1 MIKAGLDIGNSK
13 ISAIVCDQKSDGSLK
28 VLSFISNPSNHIK
41 RNVITN
47 LSSLKEEIN
56 IAISEVAK
64 SSETEIKSINL
75 NIPAIESYS
84 LYSES
89 EVKIDGEMVNDLHI
103 KKAINESNILEPI
116 DNYEVIQSMI
126 LGYEL
131 DKKLLFEN
139 PSGTF
144 GDELNIKFYNYAVKK
159 NIINTF
165 VGIFDTLNI
174 HIENLIPTPL
184 ASSLS
189 TLNQD
194 DKILGCICIDLG
206 ASSSSIS
213 IFENE
218 KIIFMDAINIGG
230 RNITNDIARGLST
243 NLESAERLKTLYGSV
258 ISSPSDEYEV
268 IEVPYLNNDISK
280 FKQINRSS
288 INAIIKPRV
297 EETLELIWQKLKEY
311 NLHKK
316 YIKNLVLTGGGSLL
330 EGVAEY
336 AQIIFDSNVR
346 LGKPLPIPGLGE
358 NFLKPQFSQT
368 IGTIL
373 YHKSNYEIEFLK
385 KRENFEKKGVFGEFS
400 SWLDKYI

>member
-13 ISAIVCDQKSDGSLK
+13 ISAIVCDQKSDGSIK
-28 VLSFISNPSNHIK
+28 VLSFISNPTNNVK
-41 RNVITN
+41 RNIITN
-47 LSSLKEEIN
+47 LSSLKEEIS

-75 NIPAIESYS
+75 NIPAVESYS

-139 PSGTF
+139 PSGTY

-165 VGIFDTLNI
+165 VGIFDKLNI
-174 HIENLIPTPL
+174 HIENFIPTPL

-206 ASSSSIS
+206 ASSSSVS

-218 KIIFMDAINIGG
+218 KIIFMDGINIGG

-288 INAIIKPRV
+288 INSIIKPRV

-346 LGKPLPIPGLGE
+346 LGKPLPIPGLEE

-373 YHKSNYEIEFLK
+373 YHRPNYEIEFLK
-385 KRENFEKKGVFGEFS
+385 KRDNFEKKGIFRQFS

>member
-288 INAIIKPRV
+288 INSIIKPRV

>member
-13 ISAIVCDQKSDGSLK
+13 ISAIVCDQKSDGSIK
-28 VLSFISNPSNHIK
+28 VLSFISNPSNNIK

-47 LSSLKEEIN
+47 LSSLKEEIS

-288 INAIIKPRV
+288 INSIIKPRV

-385 KRENFEKKGVFGEFS
+385 KRDNFEKKGVFGEFS

>member
-131 DKKLLFEN
+131 DKKLLLH
-139 PSGTF
+139 G
-144 GDELNIKFYNYAVKK
+144 
-159 NIINTF
+159 
-165 VGIFDTLNI
+165 
-174 HIENLIPTPL
+174 
-184 ASSLS
+184 
-189 TLNQD
+189 
-194 DKILGCICIDLG
+194 KI
-206 ASSSSIS
+206 
-213 IFENE
+213 
-218 KIIFMDAINIGG
+218 
-230 RNITNDIARGLST
+230 
-243 NLESAERLKTLYGSV
+243 
-258 ISSPSDEYEV
+258 
-268 IEVPYLNNDISK
+268 
-280 FKQINRSS
+280 
-288 INAIIKPRV
+288 
-297 EETLELIWQKLKEY
+297 
-311 NLHKK
+311 
-316 YIKNLVLTGGGSLL
+316 
-330 EGVAEY
+330 
-336 AQIIFDSNVR
+336 
-346 LGKPLPIPGLGE
+346 
-358 NFLKPQFSQT
+358 
-368 IGTIL
+368 
-373 YHKSNYEIEFLK
+373 
-385 KRENFEKKGVFGEFS
+385 
-400 SWLDKYI
+400 